1 MFGEQIT
8 IGQAVTVCL
17 FSLAVVFIVLLAISY
32 IIDLTAWILKKASK
46 TPAAAPAP
54 VSAPAAPAPARR
66 DDTADAV
73 LAAAAIAA
81 YLGKSTDQFV
91 VRSIRRVT
99 SAETPW
105 SQVGRTGS
113 AQ

>member
-1 MFGEQIT
+1 MKRYQIT
-8 IGQAVTVCL
+8 VNGNAYDVQVEEMGG
-17 FSLAVVFIVLLAISY
+17 
-32 IIDLTAWILKKASK
+32 ASA
-46 TPAAAPAP
+46 PVQAAPA
-54 VSAPAAPAPARR
+54 APAAPAPARR

-105 SQVGRTGS
+105 SQAGRTGS